1 MRRIDYADIDWEAFA
16 YPKHLMGRT
25 GKKLIADFFMLMA
38 LTTSVSYIVSPNI
51 YELVTAVTLN
61 LIATVLKIGT
71 KGILNVE
78 YLATSL
84 VADFHL
90 IPALIIAQMGDVA
103 EATSLVWG
111 AVVANIVSI
120 VIMIIEAIFRALLE
134 EEEEY

>member
-1 MRRIDYADIDWEAFA
+1 
-16 YPKHLMGRT
+16 MGKT

-38 LTTSVSYIVSPNI
+38 LTTSISYIVNPSI
-51 YELVTAVTLN
+51 YELITAVTLN
-61 LIATVLKIGT
+61 LIATVLKIGS
-71 KGILNVE
+71 KGILNIE

-90 IPALIIAQMGDVA
+90 IPALIIDQMGDVQ
-103 EATSLVWG
+103 ESISLVWG

-120 VIMIIEAIFRALLE
+120 VIMIIESIFRALIEE